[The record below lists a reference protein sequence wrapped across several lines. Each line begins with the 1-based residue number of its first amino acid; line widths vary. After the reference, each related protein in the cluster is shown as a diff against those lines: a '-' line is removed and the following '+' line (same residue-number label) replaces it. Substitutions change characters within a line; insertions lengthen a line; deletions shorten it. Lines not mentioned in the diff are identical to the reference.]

1 MPGIDGCTWCRL
13 TVLEWK
19 VSLESHCGAVWYRKA
34 TSPKDS
40 TRLSGSLQHHRLT
53 PQRTTR
59 IRLSIEL
66 SRPCRK
72 HWPVSKIVS
81 VAMLEA
87 HGAVLP
93 PIVFVCYTHH
103 GGVAL
108 KAVKGLMHL
117 SSKTDFFARDGRVH
131 MVQIDRVGVEGI
143 SQESL
148 WSSLVSPCFN
158 FSHEDSGLRSS

>member
-1 MPGIDGCTWCRL
+1 M
-13 TVLEWK
+13 
-19 VSLESHCGAVWYRKA
+19 
-34 TSPKDS
+34 
-40 TRLSGSLQHHRLT
+40 
-53 PQRTTR
+53 
-59 IRLSIEL
+59 
-66 SRPCRK
+66 
-72 HWPVSKIVS
+72 SKIVS

-148 WSSLVSPCFN
+148 WSWYRKATSLRRILRNRLGRLSIIAGHLQRTMSIRLSIELSWPCRKLLEWKVSL
-158 FSHEDSGLRSS
+158 DSRCWYRKATSLRRILRGHLYRCSTIA